1 MEKQLETGSY
11 YENRPEST
19 LGQFKSTVARQL
31 STAAQALHRQ
41 TARADRPSELSRF
54 GEQAA
59 GWLERSA
66 TYVNEMEP
74 QRLKADLETQVR
86 RNPGRSLLIA
96 GLAGLVLG
104 KLLRRR

>member
-11 YENRPEST
+11 AGNREESA
-19 LGQFKSTVARQL
+19 LGQFKSTVAKQL
-31 STAAQALHRQ
+31 STAAQALHQQ
-41 TARADRPSELSRF
+41 TARVERPSEFSKL

-66 TYVNEMEP
+66 VYVKEMEP
-74 QRLKADLETQVR
+74 QQLKADLETKVR
-86 RNPGRSLLIA
+86 SNPGRSLLIV

-104 KLLRRR
+104 KLLGRR